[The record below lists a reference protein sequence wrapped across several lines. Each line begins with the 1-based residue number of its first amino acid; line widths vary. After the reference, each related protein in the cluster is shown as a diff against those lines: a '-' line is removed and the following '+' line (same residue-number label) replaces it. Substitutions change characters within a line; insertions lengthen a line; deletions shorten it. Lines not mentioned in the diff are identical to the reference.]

1 MEEFD
6 TSNILSGEEID
17 TLFQEDINEEEVK
30 SENSDE
36 KDNEIKQENNQ
47 KTTEDSVNEETLFED
62 PESVGSEE
70 EDKQGKEDTKIEKKT
85 GTSPSNNF
93 YSSIASALVE
103 DGIFPNLD
111 EKDVSGIST
120 AEDFAEAVR
129 KEIEAQFDERTKR
142 VDAALTAGVE
152 PTEIQ
157 KYERTIEYL
166 DSIDD
171 TLISEESEKGETIR
185 KQLIYNDFI
194 NRGYS
199 KERANREVKKSIDGG
214 TDIEDAKEALQ
225 SNKSFFKE
233 SYDALVKSAQEE
245 SRKYEEQRKKEA
257 ETLKNDM
264 LNNKEVFNGLQIDM
278 NTRRKAFDAISKPVY
293 KDPETGELF
302 TAVQKYEMDNHLD
315 FLKNVGLLYTLTDG
329 FKNLDKLINQKV
341 KKELKKGIRNLENT
355 INNTSRTSDGNLRFA
370 NNIGDDPDSYMG
382 KGWKLDV

>member
-17 TLFQEDINEEEVK
+17 SLFQDNVSEEESV
-30 SENSDE
+30 SEEDK
-36 KDNEIKQENNQ
+36 KDNLKEKENNQ
-47 KTTEDSVNEETLFED
+47 ETTEDSVNEETLFED

-70 EDKQGKEDTKIEKKT
+70 ENKQGKEDTKIEKKT
-85 GTSPSNNF
+85 GASPSNNF

-111 EKDVSGIST
+111 KEDISGIFT

-142 VDAALTAGVE
+142 VDAALSAGVE
-152 PTEIQ
+152 ATEIQ

-171 TLISEESEKGETIR
+171 TLISEESEKGEAVR

-233 SYDALVKSAQEE
+233 NYDALVKSAQEE
-245 SRKYEEQRKKEA
+245 SRKYEEQRKKEE

-278 NTRRKAFDAISKPVY
+278 NTRKKAFDAISKPVY

-341 KKELKKGIRNLENT
+341 RKEMKKGIRNLENT
-355 INNTSRTSDGNLRFA
+355 INNTSRTIDGNLRFA